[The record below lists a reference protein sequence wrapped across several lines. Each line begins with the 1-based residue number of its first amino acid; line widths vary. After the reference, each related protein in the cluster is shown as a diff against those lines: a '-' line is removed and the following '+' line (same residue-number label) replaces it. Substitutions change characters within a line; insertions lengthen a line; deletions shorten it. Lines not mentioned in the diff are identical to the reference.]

1 MNVIDDTLPEPK
13 WMNGSGGTSKKT
25 YMVVARRGDICLGLK
40 LEGLQPGEQV
50 GVPGKTYLLF
60 RVRSARHPELFEAED
75 AGKKVVAL
83 TGNLGLDEA
92 WPDFAFEKVGHD
104 RASAGVGVFIKGS
117 LLSEP
122 AAFCQHFVDSDFVGR
137 CVDYVLERAGADNV
151 VLPREVI
158 VETFTGKLDVLFA
171 KVKDWHDQYHL
182 AQAIE
187 QEMQAKIEDDI
198 GTVGQ
203 QASQL
208 KAIYDKHAAAYGAN
222 KQLPPSPP
230 STLNID

>member
-1 MNVIDDTLPEPK
+1 MKVIDEALPKPK
-13 WMNGSGGTSKKT
+13 WMNGSSGMSKQT

-92 WPDFAFEKVGHD
+92 WPDFTFEKVGPD
-104 RASAGVGVFIKGS
+104 RASAGVGVFIRGS
-117 LLSEP
+117 LLTDP
-122 AAFCQHFVDSDFVGR
+122 TAFCQHFVDGDFVGR
-137 CVDYVLERAGADNV
+137 CVDYLLERAGADNV

-171 KVKDWHDQYHL
+171 KVKDWFDEAKL
-182 AQAIE
+182 AHAVE
-187 QEMQAKIEDDI
+187 QEMQAKIDEDI

-208 KAIYDKHAAAYGAN
+208 KAIYDKHAAALSE
-222 KQLPPSPP
+222 KKFPSSPP